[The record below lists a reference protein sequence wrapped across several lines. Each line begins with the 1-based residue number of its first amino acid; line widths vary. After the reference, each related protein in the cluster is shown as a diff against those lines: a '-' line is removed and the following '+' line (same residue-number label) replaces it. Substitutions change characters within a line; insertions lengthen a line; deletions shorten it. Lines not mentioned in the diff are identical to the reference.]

1 MLFSVSTIG
10 ARVGNGEVW
19 EISCTIYCLD
29 RKHKQ
34 SLSSIFMQ
42 HELVT
47 NHSQCI
53 LVNQML
59 QTNNANG
66 DSTFLPP
73 RWTPDNNGNIQI
85 QI

>member
-1 MLFSVSTIG
+1 
-10 ARVGNGEVW
+10 VGNGEVW
-19 EISCTIYCLD
+19 EISCTIYCLY

-34 SLSSIFMQ
+34 SLISIFMQ

-53 LVNQML
+53 LVNQCYKPTMPMEI
-59 QTNNANG
+59 AH
-66 DSTFLPP
+66 S
-73 RWTPDNNGNIQI
+73 WKPDNNGNIQI